1 MNSEGEASQIEWDD
15 APKKFFG
22 KINPVPPFAGFLK
35 PNIRELTDTII
46 NLETVNP
53 IEFFGVNNGK
63 LDILKKKFP
72 LLKILSRGTQL
83 KLSGAPEHIE
93 SAREK
98 IELIVS
104 YLERNGHMSE
114 NYFEQVLGGDD
125 TETVDHFTERNPS
138 EVLVFGPNGKSVRA
152 RTANQKKLAAEA
164 EKNDIVFA
172 IGPAGTGKTYTAVAL
187 AVRALKNKQV
197 KKIILTR
204 PAVEAG
210 ESLGFLPGDLKE
222 KIDPYLRPLY
232 DALDDMIPADKLG
245 YYMTTRTIEI
255 APLAYMR
262 GRTLDNAF
270 IILDEAQNAT
280 DLQLKMFLTQIG
292 ANAKAIITSNMTQ
305 VDLPRNQR
313 SGLVTAV
320 RILKNIDGI
329 AHIELDEEDVVRH
342 RLVKHI
348 LRAYTKEH
356 EKENKEQEK
365 K

>member
-1 MNSEGEASQIEWDD
+1 M
-15 APKKFFG
+15 
-22 KINPVPPFAGFLK
+22 
-35 PNIRELTDTII
+35 TDTII

-83 KLSGAPEHIE
+83 KMSGAPEHIE
-93 SAREK
+93 SAKEK
-98 IELIVS
+98 IELIIQ
-104 YLERNGHMSE
+104 YLQRNGHMSE
-114 NYFEQVLGGDD
+114 NYFEQILGGDD
-125 TETVDHFTERNPS
+125 AETVDNFIDRHPND
-138 EVLVFGPNGKSVRA
+138 VLVFGPNGKTVRA
-152 RTANQKKLAAEA
+152 RTANQKKLVHYA
-164 EKNDIVFA
+164 EKNDVVFA
-172 IGPAGTGKTYTAVAL
+172 VGPAGTGKTYTAVAL
-187 AVRALKNKQV
+187 AVRALKNKSV

-245 YYMTTRTIEI
+245 YYMSTRVIEI

-262 GRTLDNAF
+262 GRTLDHAF

-280 DLQLKMFLTQIG
+280 DLQLKMFLTRIG
-292 ANAKAIITSNMTQ
+292 ANAKAIITGDLSQ
-305 VDLPRNQR
+305 VDLPKNQR
-313 SGLVTAV
+313 SGLIKAT

-329 AHIELDEEDVVRH
+329 AQIELDEDDVVRH
-342 RLVKHI
+342 RLVKAI
-348 LRAYTKEH
+348 IKAYDKAAETEPDQPHQPWRNRQRKDQDKDGSSAGE
-356 EKENKEQEK
+356 
-365 K
+365 